1 MDNAN
6 LFQLG
11 IGLATGT
18 QAEGFDSG
26 NDAARH
32 NDSDHAYHGLKLV
45 RDESRDDHFI
55 CRGGKIFAGTHLIIE
70 VVNGTGHDND
80 CLL

>member
-26 NDAARH
+26 NDAACH
-32 NDSDHAYHGLKLV
+32 IDSDQAYHGLKLV
-45 RDESRDDHFI
+45 SDESRQDFCRYSSHH
-55 CRGGKIFAGTHLIIE
+55 RGG
-70 VVNGTGHDND
+70 
-80 CLL
+80 